1 MKFLLNRRTWYVTLS
16 FASTEEQEQEDHLLT
31 WRGTGRS
38 ATLTAASFF
47 IQVKT
52 NKKISVSAFIYLFI
66 FKCHSTL
73 SKKKLCTLIIAHCN
87 MIITFD
93 IEVRFQTVPLSLCQC
108 RTATGRRNKLG
119 NFNNLKC
126 FH

>member
-52 NKKISVSAFIYLFI
+52 NKKSVFQHLFIYLFLNVI
-66 FKCHSTL
+66 ARL
-73 SKKKLCTLIIAHCN
+73 VKKKLCTLIIAHCN

>member
-1 MKFLLNRRTWYVTLS
+1 MTLS

-52 NKKISVSAFIYLFI
+52 NKKSVFQHLFI

-93 IEVRFQTVPLSLCQC
+93 IELRFQTVPLSLCQY

-119 NFNNLKC
+119 NFNNLRC

>member
-1 MKFLLNRRTWYVTLS
+1 MTLS

-73 SKKKLCTLIIAHCN
+73 SKKKTMHSNHCTLQYDHYI
-87 MIITFD
+87 
-93 IEVRFQTVPLSLCQC
+93 
-108 RTATGRRNKLG
+108 
-119 NFNNLKC
+119 
-126 FH
+126 